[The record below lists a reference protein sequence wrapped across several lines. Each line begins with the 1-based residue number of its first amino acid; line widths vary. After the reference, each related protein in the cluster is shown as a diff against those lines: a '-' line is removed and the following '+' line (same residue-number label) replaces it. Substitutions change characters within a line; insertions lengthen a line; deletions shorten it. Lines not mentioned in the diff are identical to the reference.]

1 MKRLWIIA
9 VVLLTAN
16 GVMLAQKNP
25 VDELFDRY
33 SGVEGFTSVYISGRM
48 LSLFSGLSQEDKEL
62 SEMVS
67 RLTSIRILSVDDYT
81 VNRTVNLYDEMAK
94 RGEFKD
100 YEELMVVKEGPDI
113 IKFMIRE
120 SGTRIAELLVVSGGS
135 SNSIISIRGDINLKN
150 ISDLSKR
157 MGIEQLEN
165 LEKIEKKQDVTE

>member
-1 MKRLWIIA
+1 MKRLCIIA
-9 VVLLTAN
+9 IVLLTAN

-33 SGVEGFTSVYISGRM
+33 SGMEGFTSVYISGRM

-67 RLTSIRILSVDDYT
+67 RLTSIRILTVDDFK

-120 SGTRIAELLVVSGGS
+120 SGTKITELLVVSGGT

-165 LEKIEKKQDVTE
+165 LEKIEKKQDFSK

>member
-1 MKRLWIIA
+1 MKRLWIIGL
-9 VVLLTAN
+9 VLLTVN
-16 GVMLAQKNP
+16 GLVLAQKNP

-33 SGVEGFTSVYISGRM
+33 SGVEGFTSIYISGRM
-48 LSLFSGLSQEDKEL
+48 LSLFSGLTQEDKEL

-67 RLTSIRILSVDDYT
+67 RLTSIRILSADDFA

-94 RGEFKD
+94 RGEFKK
-100 YEELMVVKEGPDI
+100 YEELMVVKEGQDI
-113 IKFMIRE
+113 IKFMILE
-120 SGTRIAELLVVSGGS
+120 SGTRIAELLVVSGGT

-165 LEKIEKKQDVTE
+165 LEKIEKKQDIRK